1 MLVKVDRYE
10 KRRKRI
16 AARPHKYISY
26 LGSIDKFEVKYPVGK
41 TDKGTPLY
49 FLPIKRYSE
58 LKAALERKDEIERK
72 IYGRLLRDK
81 KITLADIFENIIRKN
96 ELRAEA
102 TISGY
107 KNVMEA
113 FKNSNSVTVKD
124 IWLNTDIGALTSE
137 KMGEAFNEL
146 AKAKKWTRATATLY
160 KTKISAVINAE
171 ETRNFIRGV
180 AFFTENIT
188 AFKISVKNKP
198 VTQERNYYSMEE
210 LHKIYMELERIGG
223 ETELVFKIQIATG
236 ARIGEICG
244 LMVDDIDGGIISFT
258 KQIDS
263 LDVNKTM
270 PLKTGNIRYTPI
282 PEVIQNEIEKLIKKR
297 CLESGAFI
305 FKSRW
310 RSNQRMRLRDISIKS
325 GVKITEGRSTHGFRR
340 SLTTFVKGSML
351 ERGVISDS
359 INFERYIGHKVSGV
373 PEMYN
378 KSYMEKDSQERF
390 RLIIGQ
396 YLNAIQR
403 GDEVFRIDYMAIED
417 QLYRGDKDKVYEVGA
432 LPKNFIN
439 GVLKLA
445 QEYGLK
451 S

>member
-160 KTKISAVINAE
+160 K
-171 ETRNFIRGV
+171 
-180 AFFTENIT
+180 
-188 AFKISVKNKP
+188 
-198 VTQERNYYSMEE
+198 Y
-210 LHKIYMELERIGG
+210 
-223 ETELVFKIQIATG
+223 
-236 ARIGEICG
+236 
-244 LMVDDIDGGIISFT
+244 
-258 KQIDS
+258 
-263 LDVNKTM
+263 
-270 PLKTGNIRYTPI
+270 
-282 PEVIQNEIEKLIKKR
+282 
-297 CLESGAFI
+297 
-305 FKSRW
+305 
-310 RSNQRMRLRDISIKS
+310 QRL
-325 GVKITEGRSTHGFRR
+325 
-340 SLTTFVKGSML
+340 
-351 ERGVISDS
+351 
-359 INFERYIGHKVSGV
+359 
-373 PEMYN
+373 
-378 KSYMEKDSQERF
+378 
-390 RLIIGQ
+390 
-396 YLNAIQR
+396 
-403 GDEVFRIDYMAIED
+403 
-417 QLYRGDKDKVYEVGA
+417 
-432 LPKNFIN
+432 
-439 GVLKLA
+439 
-445 QEYGLK
+445 
-451 S
+451 